1 MTETYFAHA
10 YEKGVDSQPR
20 KTNIVASL
28 VRDRYV
34 ADAVVILEH
43 TPRRAARAV
52 LKAVESANA
61 NLLNN
66 SKVSIDP
73 KTIRIARIFVTSG
86 TRMRRY
92 KPASR
97 GRALPY
103 EKISSNIFVEVA
115 GEEKVKK
122 ATSED
127 KKTAEKLKTIEA
139 QLDDYEDKIGSYLVK
154 VSACELSEAD
164 GQEVNK
170 LLHSIGDFERIGD
183 NAVSIERVLSQMQD
197 KEKTFSAASMHE
209 LQVLSTAVMDIMN
222 MTVEVFNTN
231 DVELAAKIEPL
242 EQVIDGLAAKIKKRH
257 IKRLKTGECTV
268 ERGIDLS
275 DILTNMKR
283 ISDYCSNVAVCVIQI
298 AHATFETH
306 SYLRKIRYTNQP
318 EFISDFE
325 DYKDKY
331 NINEN

>member
-1 MTETYFAHA
+1 MADTYFAHA
-10 YEKGVDSQPR
+10 YARGVDSQPR

-43 TPRRAARAV
+43 TPRKAARAV

-66 SKVSIDP
+66 TGKSIDP

-122 ATSED
+122 AASESKTD
-127 KKTAEKLKTIEA
+127 AKKTASKAPVKEEA
-139 QLDDYEDKIGSYLVK
+139 KKE
-154 VSACELSEAD
+154 
-164 GQEVNK
+164 NK
-170 LLHSIGDFERIGD
+170 
-183 NAVSIERVLSQMQD
+183 
-197 KEKTFSAASMHE
+197 
-209 LQVLSTAVMDIMN
+209 
-222 MTVEVFNTN
+222 
-231 DVELAAKIEPL
+231 
-242 EQVIDGLAAKIKKRH
+242 
-257 IKRLKTGECTV
+257 
-268 ERGIDLS
+268 
-275 DILTNMKR
+275 
-283 ISDYCSNVAVCVIQI
+283 
-298 AHATFETH
+298 
-306 SYLRKIRYTNQP
+306 
-318 EFISDFE
+318 
-325 DYKDKY
+325 
-331 NINEN
+331 

>member
-1 MTETYFAHA
+1 MATHFAHA
-10 YEKGVDSQPR
+10 YEKGIDNQPR
-20 KTNIVASL
+20 KTSIVASL

-73 KTIRIARIFVTSG
+73 KTVRISRIFVTSG

-122 ATSED
+122 
-127 KKTAEKLKTIEA
+127 TAGKAEPKAKAEA
-139 QLDDYEDKIGSYLVK
+139 K
-154 VSACELSEAD
+154 
-164 GQEVNK
+164 
-170 LLHSIGDFERIGD
+170 
-183 NAVSIERVLSQMQD
+183 
-197 KEKTFSAASMHE
+197 KEK
-209 LQVLSTAVMDIMN
+209 
-222 MTVEVFNTN
+222 
-231 DVELAAKIEPL
+231 K
-242 EQVIDGLAAKIKKRH
+242 
-257 IKRLKTGECTV
+257 
-268 ERGIDLS
+268 
-275 DILTNMKR
+275 
-283 ISDYCSNVAVCVIQI
+283 
-298 AHATFETH
+298 
-306 SYLRKIRYTNQP
+306 
-318 EFISDFE
+318 
-325 DYKDKY
+325 
-331 NINEN
+331 

>member
-1 MTETYFAHA
+1 
-10 YEKGVDSQPR
+10 
-20 KTNIVASL
+20 

-92 KPASR
+92 VPASR

-122 ATSED
+122 A
-127 KKTAEKLKTIEA
+127 AEKPEA
-139 QLDDYEDKIGSYLVK
+139 KK
-154 VSACELSEAD
+154 AEA
-164 GQEVNK
+164 K
-170 LLHSIGDFERIGD
+170 
-183 NAVSIERVLSQMQD
+183 
-197 KEKTFSAASMHE
+197 KEK
-209 LQVLSTAVMDIMN
+209 
-222 MTVEVFNTN
+222 
-231 DVELAAKIEPL
+231 K
-242 EQVIDGLAAKIKKRH
+242 
-257 IKRLKTGECTV
+257 
-268 ERGIDLS
+268 
-275 DILTNMKR
+275 
-283 ISDYCSNVAVCVIQI
+283 
-298 AHATFETH
+298 
-306 SYLRKIRYTNQP
+306 
-318 EFISDFE
+318 
-325 DYKDKY
+325 
-331 NINEN
+331 